1 MTGRAACK
9 NIPFA
14 KPDPL
19 PAREI
24 TMRISGREVLTG
36 VALAGLFLM
45 IAIAMAFVARIGFL
59 GVGIIGVLTWFICV
73 RLELEKD
80 AAVGNVMTTGLY
92 AQQMRAR
99 EAMTRA
105 EKAADREEQTALL
118 QSVRF
123 FKRLGIGLTVI
134 GLGMFALYQL

>member
-1 MTGRAACK
+1 
-9 NIPFA
+9 
-14 KPDPL
+14 
-19 PAREI
+19 
-24 TMRISGREVLTG
+24 MRISGREVLTG
-36 VALAGLFLM
+36 VALVGLFLM
-45 IAIAMAFVARIGFL
+45 IAVAMALVARVGFL

-99 EAMTRA
+99 EGMTRA
-105 EKAADREEQTALL
+105 DKAAERHDQRVLL
-118 QSVRF
+118 QSLRF

-134 GLGMFALYQL
+134 GLGMFVLYQL

>member
-1 MTGRAACK
+1 
-9 NIPFA
+9 
-14 KPDPL
+14 
-19 PAREI
+19 
-24 TMRISGREVLTG
+24 MRISGREVLTG

-80 AAVGNVMTTGLY
+80 AAVGNVMATGLY
-92 AQQMRAR
+92 AQQIRAR

-105 EKAADREEQTALL
+105 EKAADRQEQTALL

-123 FKRLGIGLTVI
+123 FKRLGICL
-134 GLGMFALYQL
+134 

>member
-1 MTGRAACK
+1 
-9 NIPFA
+9 
-14 KPDPL
+14 
-19 PAREI
+19 
-24 TMRISGREVLTG
+24 MRISGREALTG
-36 VALAGLFLM
+36 IALVALFLM
-45 IAIAMAFVARIGFL
+45 IALAMALVARVGFL
-59 GVGIIGVLTWFICV
+59 GVGIIGVLTWFVCV

-99 EAMTRA
+99 DAMTRA
-105 EKAADREEQTALL
+105 EKAADRQEQTALF

-134 GLGMFALYQL
+134 GFGMFALYQL